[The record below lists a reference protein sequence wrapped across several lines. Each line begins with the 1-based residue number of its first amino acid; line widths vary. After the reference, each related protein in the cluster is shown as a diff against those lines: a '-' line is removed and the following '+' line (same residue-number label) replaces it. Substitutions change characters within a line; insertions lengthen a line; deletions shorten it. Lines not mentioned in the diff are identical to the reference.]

1 MLTLYNNQPDLW
13 EAILPPELQGLP
25 QELKAIDDI
34 LKDETFLKPFEA
46 ALAQKVKEKIFSS
59 NFGRPSTAL
68 SSYVRMM
75 ILKFRHGY
83 SYEDLEEIVR
93 DSIIFR
99 RFCGFG
105 LSDAIPDSTTL
116 IKLTNKL
123 GEDFIHKLNQAVVQE
138 AAKRGIARGR
148 KMRLDTTVVESNIHY
163 PTDTGLLSDAVRVVT
178 RTVKK
183 IKEVVKIKT
192 RFRNCTRA
200 IKTTLLHMLKFLKG
214 TKGKTKEAVTAAK
227 RKVLAMAQGVL
238 AQAIEVLKELKNP
251 EYKDLSTESTDIM
264 KVVKATT
271 LESELRHWM
280 EMLKRVIAQ
289 TKTVLS
295 GQMSIPDR
303 LVSIFDPG
311 ARPIQ
316 KGKLFPDTEFG
327 RKALIQE
334 AEHGIIT
341 NYEAHDG
348 NPPDVSLL
356 EGAVDTHEKIFGEAP
371 AELAADRGFYQ
382 SEQQEE
388 LKERGIKHVSIPV
401 KGSKDGMEKRRERS
415 AWFRR
420 LQRWRAGGEAEISLF
435 KRVFGGRRSLVRGT
449 SRVAGWIGWA
459 VAAHN
464 LWRMARVINSG

>member
-1 MLTLYNNQPDLW
+1 MLTLYNDQPDLW
-13 EAILPPELQGLP
+13 EAILPPEMRGLP
-25 QELKAIDDI
+25 PELKAIDEV
-34 LKDETFLKPFEA
+34 LKDDAFLKPFEA
-46 ALAQKVKEKIFSS
+46 EVAKKVREKVFSP

-75 ILKFRHGY
+75 ILRFRHQY
-83 SYEDLEEIVR
+83 SYEELVPTVK

-105 LSDAIPDSTTL
+105 LSDAVPDDTTL

-123 GEDFIHKLNQAVVQE
+123 GEDFIHKLNRAVVQE
-138 AAKRGIARGR
+138 AAKRRIIRGR

-163 PTDTGLLSDAVRVVT
+163 PTDTGLLSDAVRTVT

-214 TKGKTKEAVTAAK
+214 GKGKTKESIKAAK
-227 RKVLAMAQGVL
+227 KKVLGMARSVL
-238 AQAIEVLKELKNP
+238 AQALDVLKELKNP
-251 EYKDLSTESTDIM
+251 QYKELSPKSTDIL
-264 KVVKATT
+264 KALRATA
-271 LESELRHWM
+271 LKSELAHWI

-289 TKTVLS
+289 TETVLS
-295 GQMSIPDR
+295 GQTHIPDR

-327 RKALIQE
+327 RKVLIQE
-334 AEHGIIT
+334 AEQGLIT
-341 NYEAHDG
+341 NYQAHDG
-348 NPPDVSLL
+348 NPHDASLL
-356 EGAVDTHEKIFGEAP
+356 DGGIDKHKETFGQAP
-371 AELAADRGFYQ
+371 ADLAADRGFYKTG
-382 SEQQEE
+382 QQED
-388 LKERGIKHVSIPV
+388 LKKRGIEHVSIPV
-401 KGSKDGMEKRRERS
+401 KGNKNGMQKRREYS

-420 LQRWRAGGEAEISLF
+420 LQRWRAGGEAEISIF

-449 SRVAGWIGWA
+449 PRVAAWIGWG
-459 VAAHN
+459 VMAHN
-464 LWRMARVINSG
+464 LWRMARVINST